1 MAEQI
6 IKRLID
12 DIDGG
17 EAEETVQFSLDGV
30 PYEID
35 LSSANAKK
43 VRDSLAPFVEHA
55 RKAGGAAA
63 GGRRRRSRAAS
74 SRPGHRRG
82 GVRARALIN
91 SAPVNG
97 PTPGPRGRR
106 AVRLRRTGNI
116 TAPRGSWMRMNALAP
131 GNVFPWDYRVA
142 ASAGRASMRK
152 DRAGHAGL
160 CPTAL

>member
-55 RKAGGAAA
+55 RKAGGGAA

-74 SRPGHRRG
+74 SRERSADIRAWAKARG
-82 GVRARALIN
+82 IK
-91 SAPVNG
+91 VNE
-97 PTPGPRGRR
+97 RGRIPATVVEEYER
-106 AVRLRRTGNI
+106 A
-116 TAPRGSWMRMNALAP
+116 
-131 GNVFPWDYRVA
+131 
-142 ASAGRASMRK
+142 
-152 DRAGHAGL
+152 H
-160 CPTAL
+160 

>member
-55 RKAGGAAA
+55 RKAGGGAA

-74 SRPGHRRG
+74 SRERSADIRAWAKARG
-82 GVRARALIN
+82 IN
-91 SAPVNG
+91 VNE
-97 PTPGPRGRR
+97 RGRIPATVVEEYER
-106 AVRLRRTGNI
+106 A
-116 TAPRGSWMRMNALAP
+116 
-131 GNVFPWDYRVA
+131 
-142 ASAGRASMRK
+142 
-152 DRAGHAGL
+152 H
-160 CPTAL
+160 

>member
-12 DIDGG
+12 DLDGG

-35 LSSANAKK
+35 LSAANAKK

-74 SRPGHRRG
+74 SRERSADIRAWAKARG
-82 GVRARALIN
+82 IK
-91 SAPVNG
+91 VNE
-97 PTPGPRGRR
+97 RGRIPATVVEEYER
-106 AVRLRRTGNI
+106 A
-116 TAPRGSWMRMNALAP
+116 
-131 GNVFPWDYRVA
+131 
-142 ASAGRASMRK
+142 
-152 DRAGHAGL
+152 H
-160 CPTAL
+160 

>member
-35 LSSANAKK
+35 LSAANAKK

-55 RKAGGAAA
+55 RKAGGSAA

-74 SRPGHRRG
+74 SRERSADIRAWAKARG
-82 GVRARALIN
+82 IK
-91 SAPVNG
+91 VNE
-97 PTPGPRGRR
+97 RGRIPATVVEEYER
-106 AVRLRRTGNI
+106 A
-116 TAPRGSWMRMNALAP
+116 
-131 GNVFPWDYRVA
+131 
-142 ASAGRASMRK
+142 
-152 DRAGHAGL
+152 H
-160 CPTAL
+160 

>member
-35 LSSANAKK
+35 LSSTNAKK

-55 RKAGGAAA
+55 RKAGTGAG

-74 SRPGHRRG
+74 SRERSADIRAWAKARG
-82 GVRARALIN
+82 IK
-91 SAPVNG
+91 VNE
-97 PTPGPRGRR
+97 RGRIPATVVEEYER
-106 AVRLRRTGNI
+106 A
-116 TAPRGSWMRMNALAP
+116 
-131 GNVFPWDYRVA
+131 
-142 ASAGRASMRK
+142 
-152 DRAGHAGL
+152 H
-160 CPTAL
+160 

>member
-12 DIDGG
+12 DLDGG

-55 RKAGGAAA
+55 RRAGSGGA
-63 GGRRRRSRAAS
+63 GNRRRRSRAAS
-74 SRPGHRRG
+74 SRERSADIRAWAKARG
-82 GVRARALIN
+82 IK
-91 SAPVNG
+91 VNE
-97 PTPGPRGRR
+97 RGRIPATVVEEYER
-106 AVRLRRTGNI
+106 A
-116 TAPRGSWMRMNALAP
+116 
-131 GNVFPWDYRVA
+131 
-142 ASAGRASMRK
+142 
-152 DRAGHAGL
+152 H
-160 CPTAL
+160 